1 MVPRARWWWVGGEE
15 REGQNEETS
24 QYAGKPIMLGCGFAN
39 LIQDLLIVRLFCLCP
54 EGLRSWNNKK
64 QAL

>member
-1 MVPRARWWWVGGEE
+1 MGGEE